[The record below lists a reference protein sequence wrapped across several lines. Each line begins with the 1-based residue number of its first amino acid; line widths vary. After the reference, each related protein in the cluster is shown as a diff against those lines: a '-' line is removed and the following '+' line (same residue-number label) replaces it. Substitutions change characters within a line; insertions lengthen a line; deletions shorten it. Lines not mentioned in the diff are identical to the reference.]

1 MYSNVF
7 FLLLIVYVENS
18 EQSVASV
25 YMYTLHFN
33 YFYDSLSHSHIIH
46 ETNICTFTQTIFF
59 YPLLRNFHVK
69 KYQYSG
75 LGESSFLFI
84 RNDLSYKFVLEL
96 TLEWVWGYL
105 QIDI

>member
-1 MYSNVF
+1 MK
-7 FLLLIVYVENS
+7 
-18 EQSVASV
+18 QAVASV
-25 YMYTLHFN
+25 YMYTLHFK

-46 ETNICTFTQTIFF
+46 EINMYLYLNNIF

-84 RNDLSYKFVLEL
+84 RNDFSYKFVLEL
-96 TLEWVWGYL
+96 TLEL
-105 QIDI
+105 D